1 MRWGWSV
8 SYSPRGWICGLV
20 LACLCLAVGSAQF
33 PATAGAAPPATG
45 NFPNPLGYVSD
56 YAGVVDEE
64 WRARIRSVCRDLE
77 KKTGVE
83 LLVVTTRD
91 IAPYTGVRQ
100 YADGLYKYWRIG
112 TVQQEYGVLLLAY
125 LERPQASVTL
135 GRNMIRVISP
145 ALLRQ
150 ITRRFV
156 DPAFQAGQYGEGL
169 YRTVVALAS
178 ASQDIR
184 VGQPGRRHAK
194 AVAVFLTVLTVV
206 GALGFFWWISRP
218 DKRHPFRRIQRGDF
232 WASGRGGFGGNFGG
246 FGGATSG
253 EGYD

>member
-1 MRWGWSV
+1 MRRGWSV
-8 SYSPRGWICGLV
+8 FYSPRGWICGLGLV
-20 LACLCLAVGSAQF
+20 CLCMIVSSAEF
-33 PATAGAAPPATG
+33 PATAGAAPPTPG
-45 NFPNPLGYVSD
+45 TFPNPLGYVSD
-56 YAGVVDEE
+56 YAGVLDEA

-83 LLVVTTRD
+83 LVVVTTRD

-100 YADGLYKYWRIG
+100 YADALYKHWRIG
-112 TVQQEYGVLLLAY
+112 TVQQDHGVLLLAY

-135 GRNMIRVISP
+135 GRSMIRVISP
-145 ALLRQ
+145 TLLRQ

-156 DPAFQAGQYGEGL
+156 NPAFQAGQYGEGL
-169 YRTVVALAS
+169 YRTVVALSS

-184 VGQPGRRHAK
+184 VGQPGRRHTK
-194 AVAVFLTVLTVV
+194 AVAVFVAVLTVV
-206 GALGFFWWISRP
+206 GVLGFLWWVSRP
-218 DKRHPFRRIQRGDF
+218 DKRHPFRRIQRGEF
-232 WASGRGGFGGNFGG
+232 WASGQGGFGGNFGG